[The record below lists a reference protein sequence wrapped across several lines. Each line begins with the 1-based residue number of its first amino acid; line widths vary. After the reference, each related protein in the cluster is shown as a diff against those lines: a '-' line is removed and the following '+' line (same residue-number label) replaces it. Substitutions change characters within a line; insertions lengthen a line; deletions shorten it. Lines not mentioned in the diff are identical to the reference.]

1 MPGEV
6 GQVVQKPQCGS
17 VAQVEAGGSPA
28 ETRGKPLARWGT
40 QVGSL
45 AVCGKAVAARS
56 SGDKSPCLR
65 VVPKES
71 TTKAL
76 TGRHRSS

>member
-6 GQVVQKPQCGS
+6 CQVVEMPQCGS
-17 VAQVEAGGSPA
+17 VAQVEAGGNPA
-28 ETRGKPLARWGT
+28 ETRGKPLAWWGT

-45 AVCGKAVAARS
+45 TVCGKAVAVRS
-56 SGDKSPCLR
+56 SGDVSPSLR

-76 TGRHRSS
+76 TGRHSSS